1 MKTTLINEICG
12 LMSGHLSEEQNQIL
26 KTTLQKVFRQFNL
39 PESSC
44 SLSDQTQQTKMRLLN
59 LYTAAKKLKAVLKI
73 L

>member
-39 PESSC
+39 PESSW
-44 SLSDQTQQTKMRLLN
+44 QPF
-59 LYTAAKKLKAVLKI
+59 
-73 L
+73 